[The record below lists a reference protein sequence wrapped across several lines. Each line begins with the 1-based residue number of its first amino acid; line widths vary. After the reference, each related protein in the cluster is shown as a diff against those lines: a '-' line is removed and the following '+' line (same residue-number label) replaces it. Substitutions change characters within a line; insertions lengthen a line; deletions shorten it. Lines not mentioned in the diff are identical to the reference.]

1 MSRKIARFFCV
12 GLLTAGLPLSLATA
26 SPSGTNAQ
34 QRVDDLRTLS
44 AERFESANEIKIQI
58 ARITRETSILTRN
71 TKLIEKKRDSAQL
84 TLSRIAIEKY
94 RNDGFSDSFA
104 MLFSGNPIQ
113 YLSDAATLEI
123 IGQRYAKSLN
133 KYIAFQQRL
142 SASKLVLRDRT
153 AQLRLQQQRLNVEV
167 NSAKSDLRKANRVL
181 YSLKFDDRK
190 KLLAS
195 EKKREQKILKTSK
208 RAARVYKGDSSRGSK
223 ALRFALQQIGDIYV
237 WGGSGLAR
245 WDCSGLTLRAFQQ
258 TGVSLPHSS
267 AVQFNYGK
275 SVSYKSLRPGD
286 LVFYGRPISHVAIY
300 MGGDKMVQA
309 QRAGKRVEVVSLTLQ
324 FGSKPFIGARRL

>member
-1 MSRKIARFFCV
+1 MSPA
-12 GLLTAGLPLSLATA
+12 SA
-26 SPSGTNAQ
+26 SPTGSTAQ

-58 ARITRETSILTRN
+58 ARIMRETSILTRN
-71 TKLIEKKRDSAQL
+71 TKLIERKRDSAKL
-84 TLSRIAIEKY
+84 ILSRIAIEKY

-104 MLFSGNPIQ
+104 MLFSGNPTQ

-123 IGQRYAKSLN
+123 IGQRYSKSLS

-142 SASKLVLRDRT
+142 SANKLVLRDRT
-153 AQLRLQQQRLNVEV
+153 TQLRVQQQRLNKEV
-167 NSAKSDLRKANRVL
+167 NSAKSDLREANRVL
-181 YSLKFDDRK
+181 YSLKVDDRK
-190 KLLAS
+190 RLLAS

-223 ALRFALQQIGDIYV
+223 ALGFALQQIGDIYV
-237 WGGSGLAR
+237 WGGAGPER

-258 TGVSLPHSS
+258 TGASLPHSA

-275 SVSYKSLRPGD
+275 SVSYKSLIPGD

-300 MGGDKMVQA
+300 MGGGKMVQA
-309 QRAGKRVEVVSLTLQ
+309 PRAGKKVEVVSFTLQ
-324 FGSKPFIGARRL
+324 FGSKPFIGAKRL

>member
-1 MSRKIARFFCV
+1 MSRKIARFLCV
-12 GLLTAGLPLSLATA
+12 GLLAASLPLPLAAA
-26 SPSGTNAQ
+26 SPSGSNAQ

-58 ARITRETSILTRN
+58 ARIMRETSVLTRN

-84 TLSRIAIEKY
+84 TLSRIAVEKY

-104 MLFSGNPIQ
+104 MLFSGNPTQ
-113 YLSDAATLEI
+113 YLSDAAKLEI

-133 KYIAFQQRL
+133 KYIAYQQRL

-153 AQLRLQQQRLNVEV
+153 AQLRLQQRRLNIEV
-167 NSAKSDLRKANRVL
+167 NGAKSDLKEANRVL
-181 YSLKFDDRK
+181 YSLKVDDRK

-195 EKKREQKILKTSK
+195 EKKREQRILKTSK
-208 RAARVYKGDSSRGSK
+208 RAAKVYKGDSSRGSK

-237 WGGSGLAR
+237 WGGSGLER

-275 SVSYKSLRPGD
+275 SVSYKSLKPGD

-300 MGGDKMVQA
+300 MGGGKMVQA
-309 QRAGKRVEVVSLTLQ
+309 PRAGKRVEVVSLTLQ